1 MGTAGKLHTQGIEP
15 CTIPRYV
22 DTSPALYSFRENSE
36 ATTVWVCG
44 NWQMRHYAVFQQR
57 GKHGCSTTVACAL
70 GQEDLQVAADGT
82 AAHGTL
88 VLPALHN
95 LDGANSAHCHMAA
108 WIQARLHGGLHTDHT
123 YVGLLGRDRLLLA
136 TATIHH
142 CVDLVERTFPRPLG
156 VLVLPT
162 TDLVVIP
169 HVVLVW
175 RSRISNLDLGE
186 GGQVC
191 DCVVIA
197 GMYLHL
203 EFHICRR
210 ELEVPVQQKNLAE
223 IDTFV
228 LVDA

>member
-22 DTSPALYSFRENSE
+22 DTSPALYSSRENSE

-108 WIQARLHGGLHTDHT
+108 WIQARLHGGFHTDH
-123 YVGLLGRDRLLLA
+123 G
-136 TATIHH
+136 
-142 CVDLVERTFPRPLG
+142 
-156 VLVLPT
+156 LVLGNRHAFS
-162 TDLVVIP
+162 TDVCGSGLRTRVLADVARCTAHNDWSIP
-169 HVVLVW
+169 AAVASLTWKVSTP
-175 RSRISNLDLGE
+175 SRFAPSIFCIVSHTD
-186 GGQVC
+186 VSTR
-191 DCVVIA
+191 
-197 GMYLHL
+197 
-203 EFHICRR
+203 F
-210 ELEVPVQQKNLAE
+210 
-223 IDTFV
+223 T
-228 LVDA
+228 